1 MTYQAFDFNVIWPV
15 DGPSSATRTIILL
28 SLYFIIVIKRFLAI
42 IAVLFFLKKKSSMEE
57 SSDGFWHLKIEAR
70 KSTGS
75 HLSDQSLTTMNGGIR
90 I

>member
-1 MTYQAFDFNVIWPV
+1 
-15 DGPSSATRTIILL
+15 
-28 SLYFIIVIKRFLAI
+28 
-42 IAVLFFLKKKSSMEE
+42 MEE
-57 SSDGFWHLKIEAR
+57 SSDGFWHLKIEAS

>member
-1 MTYQAFDFNVIWPV
+1 MYWAFDFNVITHV

-28 SLYFIIVIKRFLAI
+28 SLYFIIVINRFLAI
-42 IAVLFFLKKKSSMEE
+42 ITVLFKILKKSSMQE

-70 KSTGS
+70 KSTNY
-75 HLSDQSLTTMNGGIR
+75 HLSDHGLTTMNGGSR